1 MNSVDTLS
9 WRRVK
14 QCSNEGFERDVHDS
28 HSFRR
33 HRLASVTSYLGLC
46 TYMRL
51 TDPLPPFLDLTVP
64 WKLDIQPLPEEATSG
79 PYPVAFVNKAAYH
92 CHLRSQLANTPYD
105 DWFSITFSLQWKFS
119 MAHLIILK
127 EKCIAF
133 LIHSGDSYR
142 GTELGIGDIAMSKTE
157 SLHSDWGDNEKVNK
171 EAR

>member
-1 MNSVDTLS
+1 MLLKIFSAVLVSPRRLLS
-9 WRRVK
+9 ALAITDHELCRHVELKESQTVFKW
-14 QCSNEGFERDVHDS
+14 SLWERHDS

-33 HRLASVTSYLGLC
+33 HRLAAVTSYLGLC

-51 TDPLPPFLDLTVP
+51 TDPLPPFLDLTVS
-64 WKLDIQPLPEEATSG
+64 WKLDIQPFPEEATSG

-92 CHLRSQLANTPYD
+92 CHLRSQLANTSYD

-133 LIHSGDSYR
+133 LIQSFIPSFR
-142 GTELGIGDIAMSKTE
+142 
-157 SLHSDWGDNEKVNK
+157 
-171 EAR
+171 R